1 MALSYYKQRLKMIS
15 QEVENLITKYLT
27 NEANSIDL
35 DILSKWIV
43 ENQDNEKLFEIFVK
57 THYEVRLAMSKPD
70 VESLKN
76 NLLQKIKKDKSPF
89 YKYKIQSVLKYAAIV
104 AIVFGGTYLYQTVDF
119 TNQVTVQEVI
129 LIPNEELIT
138 IQFDNGKVQT
148 INLEENQQIV
158 DANNNVI
165 ASQNK
170 SQLNYTSA
178 TTIEKLVYN
187 TLNVPYGKRFDLVL
201 SDGTHV
207 FLNSGTSLR
216 YPIKFIAGEPRD
228 VFLTGEAY
236 FDVIKDEKHPFIV
249 HADKMEVEVLGTKF
263 NVAYY
268 SEDESINT
276 VLVEGAVALN
286 HDKINS
292 TSTPTLLTPGYKAEW
307 DKLSS
312 EISIEK
318 VDTRIYTA
326 WIEGK
331 LIFRNTTFRQI
342 RNTLTRHYNVT
353 IKNNNHDLDAQL
365 FDATFD
371 IESINEIMETFSK
384 SYAIDYE
391 IVDNE
396 IQIN

>member
-1 MALSYYKQRLKMIS
+1 MIS
-15 QEVENLITKYLT
+15 QEVESLITKYLT

-35 DILSKWIV
+35 DILSKWIIK
-43 ENQDNEKLFEIFVK
+43 NQDNEKLFEIFVK
-57 THYEVRLAMSKPD
+57 THYEVRLTMNKPD

-104 AIVFGGTYLYQTVDF
+104 VAVFGGTYLYQTVDF

-148 INLEENQQIV
+148 IDLEESQQIV

-170 SQLNYTSA
+170 SQLNYTGVA
-178 TTIEKLVYN
+178 TIEKLVYN

-228 VFLTGEAY
+228 VFLRGEAY

-263 NVAYY
+263 NVSYY

-276 VLVEGAVALN
+276 VLVQGSVGLN
-286 HDKINS
+286 HDEIDS
-292 TSTPTLLTPGYKAEW
+292 TSTPILLTPGYKAEW

-371 IESINEIMETFSK
+371 IENINEIMETFSK

-391 IVDNE
+391 IVDNQ